1 MSTPIEDCQLYEK
14 RVIIVKNKDTT
25 KELEISSYKK
35 KEIKRQKTN
44 ASGVLS
50 FNPPSFFSISYIL
63 LLHLPLLPLYFL
75 FRQCSQGKIQMTSF

>member
-35 KEIKRQKTN
+35 KRNQKTKDKCKW
-44 ASGVLS
+44 
-50 FNPPSFFSISYIL
+50 
-63 LLHLPLLPLYFL
+63 
-75 FRQCSQGKIQMTSF
+75 CSSKF